1 MAVTIYKPG
10 QGYWV
15 RVLTAT
21 MLAIVTFAAA
31 GWLWGQMGV
40 LASKLPRTQWTMQVE
55 GLSGTAAAGDRL
67 TLLSRPARTG
77 DAPRELGTAE
87 IASIDPAGGLLTIR
101 KVEMA
106 APPANADGT
115 TPPALDPAAADS
127 VKAASGFAASIKNR
141 ASPQA
146 AVRPELLQG
155 SVAIGTILL
164 GFLIAYYLTAIRKG
178 FIEFLISTDMEMKK
192 VNWSTRRDIIKST
205 WVVIA
210 AAVLIAG
217 SLFAV
222 DYGLQA
228 FFRAIGVLQY

>member
-1 MAVTIYKPG
+1 
-10 QGYWV
+10 
-15 RVLTAT
+15 
-21 MLAIVTFAAA
+21 
-31 GWLWGQMGV
+31 
-40 LASKLPRTQWTMQVE
+40 
-55 GLSGTAAAGDRL
+55 
-67 TLLSRPARTG
+67 
-77 DAPRELGTAE
+77 
-87 IASIDPAGGLLTIR
+87 
-101 KVEMA
+101 
-106 APPANADGT
+106 
-115 TPPALDPAAADS
+115 ADS

-155 SVAIGTILL
+155 SVAIGTILV